1 MSRRRLPTSLC
12 VSRSSN
18 VYVSSSAMAV
28 AEPHAHDETLV
39 ALAKRAAPEGVLREM
54 SSRQIVKLIDA
65 FSRLDAMLSLVDGEL
80 NAWVG
85 LVRLKHTETPLQA
98 RDQDLLEAAL
108 KVLNIDATWIKRSSM
123 ISFWQDIA
131 AGNQESKVL
140 RAFTDEDMRAVFD
153 SIDTDGSGDID
164 LKELKA
170 AITQI
175 QPGANAE
182 QMLAFGDVDGDLEV
196 SFDEFKRIMTSAA
209 DHTKVMLV

>member
-1 MSRRRLPTSLC
+1 
-12 VSRSSN
+12 
-18 VYVSSSAMAV
+18 
-28 AEPHAHDETLV
+28 
-39 ALAKRAAPEGVLREM
+39 
-54 SSRQIVKLIDA
+54 
-65 FSRLDAMLSLVDGEL
+65 MLSLVDGEL